1 MTLDWTK
8 SAIVN
13 ICEKWVVDGHEEE
26 EEKNLCCM
34 PSYQLQLFLFDDGET
49 WEEHENFKKKGPAT
63 NRNQN
68 QNLQAVRRQFK
79 PLSHH
84 I

>member
-1 MTLDWTK
+1 M
-8 SAIVN
+8 
-13 ICEKWVVDGHEEE
+13 VVDGCEEE

-34 PSYQLQLFLFDDGET
+34 PSYQLKLFFLFDDGET
-49 WEEHENFKKKGPAT
+49 WEEHENSKKKSPAT